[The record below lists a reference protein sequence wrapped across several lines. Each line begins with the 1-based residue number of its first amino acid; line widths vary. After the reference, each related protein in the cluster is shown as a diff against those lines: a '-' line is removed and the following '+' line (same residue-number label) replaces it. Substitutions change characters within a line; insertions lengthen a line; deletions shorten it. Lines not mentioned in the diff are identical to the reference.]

1 MESYTRCLLR
11 HKGTRLFIARSY
23 DTSTRRME
31 TSKTMK
37 GALRF
42 SDVSDASEWLLNAP
56 TAPEDTDQYEYVTI
70 RISIEEEVQYE
81 QQYEHLRCVETG
93 SGGSVEAH

>member
-1 MESYTRCLLR
+1 M
-11 HKGTRLFIARSY
+11 RS
-23 DTSTRRME
+23 
-31 TSKTMK
+31 
-37 GALRF
+37 ALRF

>member
-11 HKGTRLFIARSY
+11 HKGSRLFIARSY

-42 SDVSDASEWLLNAP
+42 ADESDASEWLLNAP
-56 TAPEDTDQYEYVTI
+56 TAPEGTDQYEYVKI
-70 RISIEEEVQYE
+70 RISIEEEVE
-81 QQYEHLRCVETG
+81 PIVQQE
-93 SGGSVEAH
+93 